1 MTRKFVELEPTGP
14 SVHKV
19 RRIFISDHPP
29 VSANVI
35 AAPAMKTEKE
45 IRDSVM
51 VNGKWM
57 TLSAFENA
65 TVERRGPVDVSH
77 DEVFWY
83 GNPYNLGGY
92 AKANREIVL
101 RIKNSIKVKLKKHA
115 HDAPY
120 YIEESKSRTLDVLK
134 STRISDDAPF
144 VRFLQPNIEVD
155 EHRYRICWQ
164 MMETQRIHSEILNR
178 LNDYYDETW
187 IPTQWYADLYRE
199 QGVKIPIHVMPLGVN
214 THTFQPVPNQ
224 KMPQCAVISDTDFGT
239 KEVPWGFVYL
249 DIFQFT
255 FRKGIDVLLP
265 AFEEAFEKD
274 KEVCLVLGTTTHLHG
289 IDDLIKMVRRI
300 CKKSRVYLLS
310 GDFTETDLAR
320 FYNAS
325 DAYVCT
331 SRGEGWNLPMQEAG
345 ACGKPVIVPRNT
357 SHIDLV
363 TEDTGYF
370 FDPEG
375 MEINPA
381 AALITGWYDQMPFSR
396 FGRKSHEQL
405 VDRLKHVREYYS
417 EASQTG
423 KRFMERI
430 RREFTWDHAANAVLK
445 RISEL

>member
-1 MTRKFVELEPTGP
+1 MSRKFVELEATSP
-14 SVHKV
+14 SVHRV
-19 RRIFISDHPP
+19 RRVFISDYPP

-35 AAPAMKTEKE
+35 AAPPLKTEKE
-45 IRDSVM
+45 ILASLL
-51 VNGKWM
+51 VNGRWM
-57 TLSAFENA
+57 TVNAFENA
-65 TVERRGPVDVSH
+65 TVASRGPVDVSH

-120 YIEESKSRTLDVLK
+120 YIEESKSKMLDILK
-134 STRISDDAPF
+134 ATKISGDAPF
-144 VRFLQPNIEVD
+144 VRFLQPNVEVD

-164 MMETQRIHSEILNR
+164 MMETQAIHSEIRDR
-178 LNDYYDETW
+178 LNAYYDETW
-187 IPTQWYADLYRE
+187 IPTQWYADLYRD

-214 THTFQPVPNQ
+214 THTFQPVQGQ
-224 KMPQCAVISDTDFGT
+224 KMPKCGLISGNGFDA

-249 DIFQFT
+249 YVFQYT
-255 FRKGIDVLLP
+255 FRKGLDVLLP
-265 AFEEAFEKD
+265 AFEEAFAKD
-274 KEVCLVLGTTTHLHG
+274 REVCLVLGTTTHLHG
-289 IDDLIKMVRRI
+289 IDELLKLVSKK
-300 CKKSRVYLLS
+300 CKKARIYLLS
-310 GDFTETDLAR
+310 GDYIETDLAR
-320 FYNAS
+320 FYNAC

-331 SRGEGWNLPMQEAG
+331 SRGEGWNLPMMEAG

-363 TEDTGYF
+363 TDETGYL

-381 AALITGWYDQMPFSR
+381 AGRITGWYDKMPFSK
-396 FGRKSHEQL
+396 FGQKSHDQL
-405 VDRLKHVREYYS
+405 VHLLKHVREHYP
-417 EASQTG
+417 EASEKG
-423 KRFMERI
+423 RRFMERI
-430 RREFTWDHAANAVLK
+430 RSEFTWDHAANKVLK